1 MPYLCTVFYG
11 GGIEVEIEYGAQVI
25 DKSGKMLG
33 TVDHLIRDSWT
44 GEIRKFMVRQKAP
57 DKDLM
62 FSPQDVLEA
71 TKSKIKVNIPFNEQ
85 G

>member
-1 MPYLCTVFYG
+1 M
-11 GGIEVEIEYGAQVI
+11 EIEYGSEVI
-25 DKSGKMLG
+25 DKNDKVLGK
-33 TVDHLIRDSWT
+33 VDHVIRDSWT

-57 DKDLM
+57 DKDLL

-71 TKSKIKVNIPFNEQ
+71 TESKIKVNISFNKRSEN